1 METIIEAVPAS
12 EIIKELTEERF
23 VRKTNFGHNEI
34 YVINAHNAPNT
45 MREIGRLREL
55 AFRESGGGTGKSIDI
70 DEFDTRENAYFEQL
84 IVWDPIEKEIL
95 GGYRFIDCKKLPLK
109 NNGQVDTPTSELFY
123 YSEDFIK
130 NYLPYTIELGRSFI
144 QPKYQSTGNVR
155 KSIFTLDNLW
165 DGLGAILQSIPH
177 AKYFFGKVTMYSQFD
192 PVLRDMILFFMKK
205 FFPDNDNLIYPYPDK
220 AINIKPRTAIMRLR
234 LDGNNYQNS
243 YRTLSK
249 YVREH
254 GSMIPPLFNAYMS
267 LSATMKMFG
276 TALNEPFG
284 NVEETAILITIEDI
298 FPEKIERHLI
308 YDKNE
313 KPEHLKQIDN

>member
-192 PVLRDMILFFMKK
+192 ETLRDMILFFMKK
-205 FFPDNDNLIYPYPDK
+205 F
-220 AINIKPRTAIMRLR
+220 RL
-234 LDGNNYQNS
+234 
-243 YRTLSK
+243 
-249 YVREH
+249 
-254 GSMIPPLFNAYMS
+254 
-267 LSATMKMFG
+267 
-276 TALNEPFG
+276 
-284 NVEETAILITIEDI
+284 
-298 FPEKIERHLI
+298 
-308 YDKNE
+308 
-313 KPEHLKQIDN
+313 

>member
-1 METIIEAVPAS
+1 MENIIEAIPAD
-12 EIIKELTEERF
+12 EILKELTEERF
-23 VRKTNFGHNEI
+23 VRKTNYGNNEI
-34 YVINAHNAPNT
+34 YIVNAHNAPKT
-45 MREIGRLREL
+45 MMEIGRLREW

-70 DEFDTRENAYFEQL
+70 DEFDTRDDAYFEQL

-123 YSEDFIK
+123 YSDKFIK
-130 NYLPYTIELGRSFI
+130 DYLPNTIELGRSFI

-165 DGLGAILQSIPH
+165 DGLGALIEVIPS
-177 AKYFFGKVTMYSQFD
+177 AKYFFGKVTMYQQYD
-192 PVLRDMILFFMKK
+192 KNLRDMILYFMKK

-220 AINIKPRTAIMRLR
+220 AISVKARNAILKLR
-234 LDGNNYQNS
+234 LDGDYNSS

-249 YVREH
+249 YIREQ
-254 GSMIPPLFNAYMS
+254 GSTIPPLFNAYMS

-276 TALNEPFG
+276 TAINEPFG

-298 FPEKIERHLI
+298 FQEKIERHLI

-313 KPEHLKQIDN
+313 KPKHLK

>member
-1 METIIEAVPAS
+1 MEKIIDAVPT
-12 EIIKELTEERF
+12 EDIIKELTEERF
-23 VRKTNFGHNEI
+23 VRKTNFGNNEI
-34 YVINAHNAPNT
+34 YILNAHNAPNT

-55 AFRESGGGTGKSIDI
+55 SFRSSGGGTGLSIDI
-70 DEFDTRENAYFEQL
+70 DEFDTRKEAYFEQL

-95 GGYRFIDCKKLPLK
+95 GGYRFISCDKLPIK

-123 YSEDFIK
+123 YSDKFIK
-130 NYLPYTIELGRSFI
+130 DYLPYTIELGRSFV

-165 DGLGAILQSIPH
+165 DGLGTLLKLYPST
-177 AKYFFGKVTMYSQFD
+177 KYFFGKVTMYSQYD
-192 PVLRDMILFFMKK
+192 PALRDMILFFMKK
-205 FFPDNDNLIYPYPDK
+205 FFPDNNKLVYPYPDK
-220 AINIKPRTAIMRLR
+220 AINIKARKAIMKLR

-243 YRTLSK
+243 YRTMSK
-249 YVREH
+249 YIREH
-254 GSMIPPLFNAYMS
+254 GSTIPPLFNAYMS

-308 YDKNE
+308 YDTDE
-313 KPEHLKQIDN
+313 RPEHLKN

>member
-1 METIIEAVPAS
+1 MEKIIDAIPA
-12 EIIKELTEERF
+12 EDIAKELTPERF
-23 VRKTNFGHNEI
+23 VRKTNYGNNEI

-45 MREIGRLREL
+45 MREIGRLREW
-55 AFRESGGGTGKSIDI
+55 AFRESGGGTGKSLDI
-70 DEFDTRENAYFEQL
+70 DEFDTRDEAYFEQL
-84 IVWDPIEKEIL
+84 IVWDPVEKEIL
-95 GGYRFIDCKKLPLK
+95 GGYRFILCEKLPIK

-123 YSEDFIK
+123 YTDKFIK
-130 NYLPYTIELGRSFI
+130 EYLPYTIELGRSFV

-165 DGLGAILQSIPH
+165 DGLGALLTYYPS

-192 PVLRDMILFFMKK
+192 EALRDMILFFMKK
-205 FFPDNDNLIYPYPDK
+205 FFPDNEKLIYPYPDK
-220 AINIKPRTAIMRLR
+220 AIKIKARKAIMKLR

-254 GSMIPPLFNAYMS
+254 GSTIPPLFNAYMS

-298 FPEKIERHLI
+298 YPEKIERHLI
-308 YDKNE
+308 YNKNE
-313 KPEHLKQIDN
+313 KLEI

>member
-1 METIIEAVPAS
+1 MEKIIDAVPV
-12 EIIKELTEERF
+12 EDIIKELTEERF

-34 YVINAHNAPNT
+34 YIVNAHNAPNT
-45 MREIGRLREL
+45 MREIGRLREW

-70 DEFDTRENAYFEQL
+70 DEFDTRDEAYFEQL
-84 IVWDPIEKEIL
+84 IVWDPVEKEIL
-95 GGYRFIDCKKLPLK
+95 GGYRFIECNKLPIK

-130 NYLPYTIELGRSFI
+130 NYLPYTIELGRSFV

-165 DGLGAILQSIPH
+165 DGLGAVLTQTPN
-177 AKYFFGKVTMYSQFD
+177 AKYFFGKVTMYSQYD
-192 PVLRDMILFFMKK
+192 KALRDMILFFMKK
-205 FFPDNDNLIYPYPDK
+205 FFPDNDNLIYPYPEV
-220 AINIKPRTAIMRLR
+220 AINTKGGKAIMRLR

-254 GSMIPPLFNAYMS
+254 GSVIPPLFNAYMS
-267 LSATMKMFG
+267 LSATMKTFG
-276 TALNEPFG
+276 TALNAPFG
-284 NVEETAILITIEDI
+284 DVEETAILITIEDI

-308 YDKNE
+308 YDKTE
-313 KPEHLKQIDN
+313 KPEHLKENN

>member
-1 METIIEAVPAS
+1 MEKIIDAVPT
-12 EIIKELTEERF
+12 EDIIKELTEERF

-34 YVINAHNAPNT
+34 YVVNAHNAPNT
-45 MREIGRLREL
+45 MREIGRLREW

-70 DEFDTRENAYFEQL
+70 DEFDTRDEAYFEQL
-84 IVWDPIEKEIL
+84 IVWDPTEKEIL
-95 GGYRFIDCKKLPLK
+95 GGYRFIDCQKLPLK

-165 DGLGAILQSIPH
+165 DGLGAILNDIPS
-177 AKYFFGKVTMYSQFD
+177 AKYFFGKVTMYSQYD
-192 PVLRDMILFFMKK
+192 PALRDMILFFMKK
-205 FFPDNDNLIYPYPDK
+205 FFPDNDNLVYPYPDK
-220 AINIKPRTAIMRLR
+220 AIKVKARKAIMKLR

-243 YRTLSK
+243 YRILSK

-254 GSMIPPLFNAYMS
+254 GSNIPPLFNAYMS
-267 LSATMKMFG
+267 LSATMKTFG

-308 YDKNE
+308 YNKE
-313 KPEHLKQIDN
+313 ERPEHLKN

>member
-1 METIIEAVPAS
+1 MEKIIDAVPT
-12 EIIKELTEERF
+12 EDIIKELTEERF
-23 VRKTNFGHNEI
+23 VRKTNFGNNEI
-34 YVINAHNAPNT
+34 YILNAHNAPNT

-55 AFRESGGGTGKSIDI
+55 SFRESGGGTGLSIDI
-70 DEFDTRENAYFEQL
+70 DEFDIREEAYFEQL
-84 IVWDPIEKEIL
+84 IVWDPVEKEIL
-95 GGYRFIDCKKLPLK
+95 GGYRFIGCDKLAVK

-130 NYLPYTIELGRSFI
+130 DYLPYTIELGRSFV

-165 DGLGAILQSIPH
+165 DGLGALLKLYPST
-177 AKYFFGKVTMYSQFD
+177 KYFFGKVTMYSQYD
-192 PVLRDMILFFMKK
+192 QALRDMILFFMKK
-205 FFPDNDNLIYPYPDK
+205 FFPDNDKLVYPYPDK
-220 AINIKPRTAIMRLR
+220 AINIKARKAIMKLR

-243 YRTLSK
+243 YRTMSK
-249 YVREH
+249 YIREH
-254 GSMIPPLFNAYMS
+254 GSTIPPLFNAYMS
-267 LSATMKMFG
+267 LSATMKTFG
-276 TALNEPFG
+276 TALNAPFG

-313 KPEHLKQIDN
+313 KPEHLKN

>member
-1 METIIEAVPAS
+1 MEKIIDAVPV
-12 EIIKELTEERF
+12 EDIIKELTEERF

-34 YVINAHNAPNT
+34 YIVNAHNAPNT
-45 MREIGRLREL
+45 MREIGRLREW

-70 DEFDTRENAYFEQL
+70 DEFDTRDEAYFEQL
-84 IVWDPIEKEIL
+84 IVWDPVEKEIL
-95 GGYRFIDCKKLPLK
+95 GGYRFIECNKLPIK

-130 NYLPYTIELGRSFI
+130 NYLPYTIELGRSFV

-165 DGLGAILQSIPH
+165 DGLGAVLTQTPN
-177 AKYFFGKVTMYSQFD
+177 AKYFFGKVTMYSQYD
-192 PVLRDMILFFMKK
+192 KALRDMILFFMKK
-205 FFPDNDNLIYPYPDK
+205 FFPDNDNLIYPYPEV
-220 AINIKPRTAIMRLR
+220 AINTKGGKAIMRLR

-254 GSMIPPLFNAYMS
+254 GSVIPPLFNAYMS
-267 LSATMKMFG
+267 LSATMKTFG
-276 TALNEPFG
+276 TALNAPFG
-284 NVEETAILITIEDI
+284 DVEETAILITIEDI

-308 YDKNE
+308 YDKTE
-313 KPEHLKQIDN
+313 KPEHLK

>member
-1 METIIEAVPAS
+1 MEKIIDAVPT
-12 EIIKELTEERF
+12 EDIIKELTEERF
-23 VRKTNFGHNEI
+23 VRKTNFGNNEI
-34 YVINAHNAPNT
+34 YILNAHNAPNT

-55 AFRESGGGTGKSIDI
+55 SFRSSGGGTGLSIDI
-70 DEFDTRENAYFEQL
+70 DEFDTREEAYFEQL

-95 GGYRFIDCKKLPLK
+95 GGYRFISCDKLPIK

-123 YSEDFIK
+123 YSDKFIK
-130 NYLPYTIELGRSFI
+130 DYLPYTIELGRSFV

-165 DGLGAILQSIPH
+165 DGLGTLLKLYPST
-177 AKYFFGKVTMYSQFD
+177 KYFFGKVTMYSQYD
-192 PVLRDMILFFMKK
+192 PALRDMILFFMKK
-205 FFPDNDNLIYPYPDK
+205 FFPDNNKLVYPYPDK
-220 AINIKPRTAIMRLR
+220 AINIKARKAIMKLR

-243 YRTLSK
+243 YRTMSK
-249 YVREH
+249 YIREH
-254 GSMIPPLFNAYMS
+254 GSTIPPLFNAYMS

-308 YDKNE
+308 YDTNE
-313 KPEHLKQIDN
+313 RPEHLKN

>member
-1 METIIEAVPAS
+1 MEKIIDAVPV
-12 EIIKELTEERF
+12 EDIIKELTEERF

-34 YVINAHNAPNT
+34 YIVNAHNAPNT
-45 MREIGRLREL
+45 MREIGRLREW

-70 DEFDTRENAYFEQL
+70 DEFDTRDEAYFEQL
-84 IVWDPIEKEIL
+84 IVWDPVEKEIL
-95 GGYRFIDCKKLPLK
+95 GGYRFIECNKLPLK

-130 NYLPYTIELGRSFI
+130 NYLPYTIELGRSFV

-165 DGLGAILQSIPH
+165 DGLGAVLTQTPN
-177 AKYFFGKVTMYSQFD
+177 AKYFFGKVTMYSQYD
-192 PVLRDMILFFMKK
+192 KALRDMILFFMKK
-205 FFPDNDNLIYPYPDK
+205 FFPDNDNLIYPYPEV
-220 AINIKPRTAIMRLR
+220 AINTKGGKAIMRLR

-254 GSMIPPLFNAYMS
+254 GSVIPPLFNAYMS
-267 LSATMKMFG
+267 LSATMKTFG
-276 TALNEPFG
+276 TALNAPFG
-284 NVEETAILITIEDI
+284 DVEETAILITIEDI

-308 YDKNE
+308 YDKTE
-313 KPEHLKQIDN
+313 KPEHLKENN

>member
-1 METIIEAVPAS
+1 MEKIIDAVPTDD
-12 EIIKELTEERF
+12 IIKELTEDRF

-34 YVINAHNAPNT
+34 YIVNAHNAPNT
-45 MREIGRLREL
+45 MREIGRLREW

-70 DEFDTRENAYFEQL
+70 DEFDTRDEAYFEQL
-84 IVWDPIEKEIL
+84 IVWDPKEKEIL
-95 GGYRFIDCKKLPLK
+95 GGYRFINCDKLKKK

-123 YSEDFIK
+123 YSDEFID

-165 DGLGAILQSIPH
+165 DGLGALLTNTPS
-177 AKYFFGKVTMYSQFD
+177 AKYFFGKVTMYPQFD
-192 PVLRDMILFFMKK
+192 KALRDMILFFMKK

-220 AINIKPRTAIMRLR
+220 AINIKARRAIMKLR
-234 LDGNNYQNS
+234 LDGQNYQNS
-243 YRTLSK
+243 YRTMSQ
-249 YVREH
+249 YVREK

-276 TALNEPFG
+276 TALNAPFG

-298 FPEKIERHLI
+298 YPEKIERHLI

-313 KPEHLKQIDN
+313 KPEHLKEL

>member
-1 METIIEAVPAS
+1 MEKIIDAVPT
-12 EIIKELTEERF
+12 EDIIKELTEERF
-23 VRKTNFGHNEI
+23 VRKTNFGNNEI
-34 YVINAHNAPNT
+34 YILNAHNAPNT

-55 AFRESGGGTGKSIDI
+55 SFRSSGGGTGLSIDI
-70 DEFDTRENAYFEQL
+70 DEFDTREEAYFEQL
-84 IVWDPIEKEIL
+84 IVWDPIEKEIS
-95 GGYRFIDCKKLPLK
+95 GGYRFISCDKLPIK

-123 YSEDFIK
+123 YSDKFIK
-130 NYLPYTIELGRSFI
+130 DYLPYTIELGRSFV

-165 DGLGAILQSIPH
+165 DGLGTLLKLYPST
-177 AKYFFGKVTMYSQFD
+177 KYFFGKVTMYSQYD
-192 PVLRDMILFFMKK
+192 PALRDMILFFMKK
-205 FFPDNDNLIYPYPDK
+205 FFPDNNKLVYPYPDK
-220 AINIKPRTAIMRLR
+220 AIDIKARKAIMKLR

-243 YRTLSK
+243 YRTMSK
-249 YVREH
+249 YIREH
-254 GSMIPPLFNAYMS
+254 GSTIPPLFNAYMS

-308 YDKNE
+308 YDTDE
-313 KPEHLKQIDN
+313 RPEHLKN

>member
-95 GGYRFIDCKKLPLK
+95 GGYRFIDCKKLPFK

-220 AINIKPRTAIMRLR
+220 AINIKSRTAIMRLR